1 MGNMGLTDAKTSLIR
16 QTNKKDL
23 LSSTEN
29 YIQYLVINYTGKNKR
44 THTHMHFPGGLA
56 VKNPPAMQ

>member
-29 YIQYLVINYTGKNKR
+29 YTQYLVINYTGKNKR
-44 THTHMHFPGGLA
+44 THTHTYTWISQVA
-56 VKNPPAMQ
+56 